1 VSGTCSRLESTPP
14 SEPAS
19 CFNSNS
25 FRVPRGLARGLRYW
39 AVSAP
44 PRTEYADSLRSLRMP
59 VIPPSISTV
68 DSWRKPL
75 LEDVLRGIM
84 PQSGVAYWPEF
95 RAPWGVNF
103 KRDWAVFHII
113 VQGTCWL
120 QVKGVAGPLELSA
133 GDFAVVTGG
142 QYHTMRDLPS
152 TPAVDFAD
160 LVRTLAPGRK
170 GAVRSGGDGPATR
183 LVCGGIEDR
192 YGHPLMA
199 SLPPLLHIKGSDNR
213 TPLWVQSTAKHVL
226 AELDGG
232 GTGSIEVANRLV
244 DVLFLHAVR
253 ALLDESAETVNSGW
267 LAAIR
272 DQQIGRALAA
282 IHGSPHW
289 SWTVQS
295 LARHVAM
302 SRTTFAARFRELVG
316 EPPQHYVTRLRIN
329 AAAVRLRS
337 SRDKLSTVAADA
349 GYRSLASF
357 QRSFKR
363 HMGKTPGEYRDRRD
377 TWPL

>member
-1 VSGTCSRLESTPP
+1 MSETFSRLESTQPTE
-14 SEPAS
+14 SAS
-19 CFNSNS
+19 CFNSNAL
-25 FRVPRGLARGLRYW
+25 RAPRGLAGGLRYW
-39 AVSAP
+39 CVSGP
-44 PRTEYADSLRSLRMP
+44 PGTEYADSLHSLRMP
-59 VIPPSISTV
+59 VIPPSISIV

-75 LEDVLRGIM
+75 LDDVLRGIM
-84 PQSGVAYWPEF
+84 PQSGVAYWPAF
-95 RAPWGVNF
+95 RAPWGVSF
-103 KRDWAVFHII
+103 ERDWAVFHII
-113 VQGTCWL
+113 AQGACWL

-152 TPAVDFAD
+152 TPTVNFAD
-160 LVRTLAPGRK
+160 LVGTLAPGRK
-170 GAVRSGGDGPATR
+170 EAVRFGGEGPVTR

-192 YGHPLMA
+192 YGHPLMT
-199 SLPPLLHIKGSDNR
+199 SLPPLLHIKGSDER
-213 TPLWVQSTAKHVL
+213 TPLWVQSTTTHVL

-253 ALLDESAETVNSGW
+253 ALFDESAETGNSGW

-282 IHGSPHW
+282 IHGSPER

-329 AAAVRLRS
+329 AAAVRLHS
-337 SRDKLSTVAADA
+337 SRDKLSTIAADA

-363 HMGKTPGEYRDRRD
+363 HMGATPGEYRDRRSA
-377 TWPL
+377 WPL